1 MKLKI
6 TNLDKFSLD
15 NYFSLGRALDWGY
28 PSNRFAIVVTAITFF
43 FYLAYSI
50 IFYTGEV
57 SSLKNILYAFQIAML
72 SFGTWA
78 IAREFDPKDPLTAM
92 VAQLITSASFV
103 FIFSVNALTVLPL
116 FLILL
121 GARYLNGITGKESKI
136 TDMILILIF
145 GAGLSFATENWIY
158 ALISAM
164 AFALNIFFKEKFLK
178 DLIFALI
185 GVAISVYFIYPDKV
199 LLYEPDI
206 PPLLR
211 YFLLLSFILTLISRF
226 ILNRKIEQKCDKGSK
241 LNSGPIIGGAALI
254 TISFLLLT
262 FFVSNNAYYSAI
274 PFWSLTV
281 AYPFISIFNKE

>member
-6 TNLDKFSLD
+6 TNLEKFSIN
-15 NYFSLGRALDWGY
+15 NYFSFGRELNWKY
-28 PSNRFAIVVTAITFF
+28 PSNKFTIVVTAITFF

-50 IFYTGEV
+50 IFYTGEI
-57 SSLKNILYAFQIAML
+57 SSLKNLLYAFQIAIL

-92 VAQLITSASFV
+92 VAQLITSTTYI
-103 FIFSVNALTVLPL
+103 FIFNINTVTVLPL

-121 GARYLNGITGKESKI
+121 GARYLNRITGNETKI
-136 TDMILILIF
+136 TDMLLILVI
-145 GAGLSFATENWIY
+145 GIGLSFATQNWIY
-158 ALISAM
+158 AFISAL
-164 AFALNIFFKEKFLK
+164 AFALNIFFQEKFLK
-178 DLIFALI
+178 DLIFAL
-185 GVAISVYFIYPDKV
+185 VAVGISVYFIYPDKV
-199 LLYEPDI
+199 LLFEPDI

-211 YFLLLSFILTLISRF
+211 YFLLFSLALTPISRF
-226 ILNRKIEQKCDKGSK
+226 ILNRKIEQRCDKGTK
-241 LNSGPIIGGAALI
+241 LKSGPILGGAALI

-281 AYPFISIFNKE
+281 SYPFISLFNKE